1 MCISSALEW
10 KGNEFLMGDSN
21 KHSPENA
28 SLHSGIEINYK
39 QEAWFK
45 KKKKRKMKRIKATK
59 PSIIVKAR
67 IKFVHA
73 LKKDA
78 QHSHITPLWFNNPPI
93 K

>member
-1 MCISSALEW
+1 
-10 KGNEFLMGDSN
+10 
-21 KHSPENA
+21 
-28 SLHSGIEINYK
+28 
-39 QEAWFK
+39 
-45 KKKKRKMKRIKATK
+45 MKRIKATK